1 MCFISSSLGE
11 KNLLC
16 LRCFTYRS
24 ILLNLKILYWQAKVK
39 VSLQSLHCGNSVF
52 TFNSISSLY
61 FNFNVEKYSVR
72 SEVQVTKFL
81 ILCKKGLL
89 KTFLL

>member
-1 MCFISSSLGE
+1 ME
-11 KNLLC
+11 
-16 LRCFTYRS
+16 T
-24 ILLNLKILYWQAKVK
+24 LY
-39 VSLQSLHCGNSVF
+39 LHLIVLAVF
-52 TFNSISSLY
+52 TLTLMLKELY
-61 FNFNVEKYSVR
+61 KAEKYSVR